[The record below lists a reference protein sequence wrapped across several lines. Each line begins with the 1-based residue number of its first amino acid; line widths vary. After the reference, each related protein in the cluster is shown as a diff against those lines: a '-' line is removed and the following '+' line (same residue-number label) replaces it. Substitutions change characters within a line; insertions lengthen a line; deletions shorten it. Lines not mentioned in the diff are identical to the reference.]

1 MEYYIDLDSGGF
13 TMDEFQEIKLC
24 LETLLSIISGT
35 QALNR
40 DIGIDIE
47 KIVGYPYEIAK
58 NMLSLEIM
66 EKVETYEPRVTV
78 ESIDFKGNMEGLLI
92 PIIHFRKSGGAG
104 MSVVTENFPDISF
117 IDDATVERPESDDC

>member
-58 NMLSLEIM
+58 NMLAAYSAIFSPEVTIRTLSAYPSRM
-66 EKVETYEPRVTV
+66 GAANPPHTTSPRT
-78 ESIDFKGNMEGLLI
+78 SYKTTSGL
-92 PIIHFRKSGGAG
+92 
-104 MSVVTENFPDISF
+104 
-117 IDDATVERPESDDC
+117 

>member
-35 QALNR
+35 Q
-40 DIGIDIE
+40 
-47 KIVGYPYEIAK
+47 IVGYPYEIAK

-92 PIIHFRKSGGAG
+92 PIIHFRKSEEQG
-104 MSVVTENFPDISF
+104 
-117 IDDATVERPESDDC
+117 

>member
-13 TMDEFQEIKLC
+13 TMDEFQEVKLC

-47 KIVGYPYEIAK
+47 KIVGYPCEIAK
-58 NMLSLEIM
+58 NMLSLE
-66 EKVETYEPRVTV
+66 R
-78 ESIDFKGNMEGLLI
+78 LLI
-92 PIIHFRKSGGAG
+92 PTIHFRKSEEQGW
-104 MSVVTENFPDISF
+104 V
-117 IDDATVERPESDDC
+117 